1 MLKVYN
7 FNCVQALG
15 PEWSWRVFFYF
26 YFWNSL
32 KGLLVYVNSV
42 CKRLW
47 LKLIRKVLNI
57 RVGKLKKLL
66 TMDVRRCSYE
76 LLNRLPEKFSS
87 GSYSLKRKE
96 KCVFFCKRLNWK
108 KSGNPSLVLCLG
120 NSFNA
125 LLRYKRHVIAKN
137 LVANLHFLVFSSSN
151 RVFRGSNPASLNILK
166 KLLYF
171 HWHFLIMGL
180 FGNEVE
186 SLQ

>member
-26 YFWNSL
+26 YFWNSQ

-76 LLNRLPEKFSS
+76 LLNRLSEKFSS
-87 GSYSLKRKE
+87 GSYSLKRKKMRTLLQKIKLE
-96 KCVFFCKRLNWK
+96 KVRQSFFGFMFGQFLQC
-108 KSGNPSLVLCLG
+108 
-120 NSFNA
+120 F
-125 LLRYKRHVIAKN
+125 
-137 LVANLHFLVFSSSN
+137 VA
-151 RVFRGSNPASLNILK
+151 I
-166 KLLYF
+166 
-171 HWHFLIMGL
+171 
-180 FGNEVE
+180 
-186 SLQ
+186 